1 MTQKEYKEKL
11 LELENQI
18 VELKKEL
25 DFERS
30 KKCDYEQ
37 ALIDY
42 HRANEYLRT
51 ANENIRQNEL
61 TIDRLNQ
68 MIERYERI
76 LDRFSIN
83 SKWEI
88 NI

>member
-30 KKCDYEQ
+30 KNCNNEQ
-37 ALIDY
+37 VLIDY

-83 SKWEI
+83 S
-88 NI
+88 N